1 MKKLLLSAI
10 AVLGAMTYA
19 QADEIT
25 LDFTTNQYGQTV
37 ADNDNSKYYMEDG
50 ASFSD
55 GPITIT
61 ANKLTGSGVRFWDSN
76 GNITFRV
83 NGGSGI
89 TISITD
95 GTITEFKFTGT
106 NYRALTGEGYDDGTW
121 TGSASSIEL
130 VNTEKD
136 SNGKNQTVQIKTLTI
151 TYTGGVEDN
160 RLAAG
165 LAFPEEKYTVALGE
179 EFTAPALTKETTA
192 AVTYSSDKETVATVD
207 PATGAVT
214 LVGVGTAR
222 ITAKAEA
229 NDDYKAGSASY
240 LLTVNPAPVVGAIFT
255 SLLGEGFSF
264 DNPEGLNVWQQ
275 TASYGLKASA
285 FINNT
290 TNASVAIAYTTDFI
304 DLTKRTSA
312 TLTYEQAF
320 NQYKLNNVMIDV
332 DGLSEYAKVVVREAE
347 TTDWVEIAE
356 PTAPEAF
363 SWTYYGETIDL
374 TPYCG
379 KLIQFGYKYIST
391 AELAGTWEIKNINVV
406 AEPAEVEDNIE
417 ELSTINHKLSTVY
430 DLQGRRV
437 VAPAHGLYIRAGKV
451 VRL

>member
-19 QADEIT
+19 QADEIV
-25 LDFTTNQYGQTV
+25 LDFTTNAYGQTV
-37 ADNDNSKYYMEDG
+37 AGSANDKYYMEDG
-50 ASFSD
+50 SSFSD

-61 ANKLTGSGVRFWDSN
+61 ANKLDGSGVRFWATDA
-76 GNITFRV
+76 GAQTFRV
-83 NGGSGI
+83 NNKSGI
-89 TISITD
+89 TISISG
-95 GTITEFKFTGT
+95 GTITEFKFTGS
-106 NYRALTGEGYDDGTW
+106 NYKYLQGEGYNDGSW
-121 TGSASSIEL
+121 TGSASEIAL
-130 VNTEKD
+130 VNKGDGT
-136 SNGKNQTVQIKTLTI
+136 NTGTVQLKTLTI
-151 TYTGGVEDN
+151 TYTGGVEDT

-165 LAFPEEKYTVALGE
+165 LAFPEEKYTVALGS

-192 AVTYSSDKETVATVD
+192 VVTYSSDKETVATVD

-347 TTDWVEIAE
+347 TTNWVEIAE

-363 SWTYYGETIDL
+363 SWNFYGETIDL

-406 AEPAEVEDNIE
+406 ATGGEDSIEAIQAAPAADAIF
-417 ELSTINHKLSTVY
+417 

-437 VAPAHGLYIRAGKV
+437 IAPAHGLYIRGGKV